1 MLRPSVA
8 ALHLLACSA
17 AWAACPDGWVAS
29 TNSSFLYECYFLA
42 PPNSNQFSVSL
53 RRCVEVCA
61 EHGAVPPCF
70 SSSEEMAFVETAF
83 SDSKY
88 FCGACAR
95 IWTGVY
101 RDTSISTAID
111 SWTKC
116 VDGNT
121 PFDIWGVCRSTPPP
135 SDMGCSEVLTPDA
148 FNYAEI
154 CGGMGGPDR
163 GFRSQACHKFMSEM
177 TPCLCAGPATTSAA
191 FSADLEELEVAA
203 RRYQSQCQA
212 TVAQVFGATFAV
224 TLLPSFVVFVM
235 WLLSRCQRK
244 TVAKGQRTE
253 QTVGDRTEQR
263 LRAAG
268 EAAKRMRVRVSF
280 TLLQIGFSL
289 FIFGFTPSKLSLAL
303 ARAR

>member
-29 TNSSFLYECYFLA
+29 PDSSFLYECYQLT
-42 PPNSNQFSVSL
+42 PPHSNQFSLSL

-61 EHGAVPPCF
+61 EQGAVPPCF
-70 SSSEEMAFVETAF
+70 SSSEEMAFVENAF
-83 SDSKY
+83 SGSKY

-121 PFDIWGVCRSTPPP
+121 PFDIWGGCRSNPPA
-135 SDMGCSEVLTPDA
+135 SGMGCSETLTPNTFD
-148 FNYAEI
+148 YAEL
-154 CGGMGGPDR
+154 CGGLGGPSR
-163 GFRSQACHKFMSEM
+163 GFRSQTCDKFMGDT
-177 TPCLCAGPATTSAA
+177 TPCLCAGPATTSAQ
-191 FSADLEELEVAA
+191 FSADLVKLEDEANRHRSV
-203 RRYQSQCQA
+203 CLA
-212 TVAQVFGATFAV
+212 TVAQVFGVTFAF

-253 QTVGDRTEQR
+253 QTVKDRTEQR

-280 TLLQIGFSL
+280 TLLQFGFIL
-289 FIFGFTPSKLSLAL
+289 FIFGWVPSKLSP
-303 ARAR
+303 RAR

>member
-29 TNSSFLYECYFLA
+29 PNSSFLYECYHLT
-42 PPNSNQFSVSL
+42 PPHSNQFSASL

-70 SSSEEMAFVETAF
+70 SSSEEMAFVETALY
-83 SDSKY
+83 DSKY
-88 FCGACAR
+88 FCAACSR

-121 PFDIWGVCRSTPPP
+121 PFDVWGACRSNPPP
-135 SDMGCSEVLTPDA
+135 SDMGCSAVLTPDA
-148 FNYAEI
+148 FNEDEV
-154 CGGMGGPDR
+154 CGGVGAASGGF
-163 GFRSQACHKFMSEM
+163 GSQACDKYGDPG
-177 TPCLCAGPATTSAA
+177 PCICAGPATTSAA

-212 TVAQVFGATFAV
+212 TVAQVFGVTFAV